1 MGPVYTYDASRYKFT
16 GKERDSESGL
26 DNFGARYDASSMGRF
41 MTPDPLL
48 SSGRLGNP
56 QTWNRYAY
64 ALNNPLRIIDPTGL
78 WDWDESAGGDMSDE
92 DLQAIAGDKHNKRH
106 KWANKALQ
114 FREDFRNGLDAADEA
129 AGSSQLSDDEQ
140 SAAQA
145 GVDAYGT
152 EGDGNGVTV
161 GVQGGNG
168 ATTLL
173 NDNDT
178 FSVKFGSGD
187 KGNFLAATILHEG
200 VHIDQGNAWLNGG
213 ESSIADIN
221 HYFREQQA
229 WTLEGSV
236 AGALGMNSLAPYGG
250 GKDFQ
255 VWNKGW
261 KAADVETMRAKGV
274 GNILNYMNLKPT
286 DTDTYSSEHQ
296 HKDQ

>member
-1 MGPVYTYDASRYKFT
+1 
-16 GKERDSESGL
+16 
-26 DNFGARYDASSMGRF
+26 
-41 MTPDPLL
+41 
-48 SSGRLGNP
+48 
-56 QTWNRYAY
+56 
-64 ALNNPLRIIDPTGL
+64 
-78 WDWDESAGGDMSDE
+78 
-92 DLQAIAGDKHNKRH
+92 
-106 KWANKALQ
+106 
-114 FREDFRNGLDAADEA
+114 
-129 AGSSQLSDDEQ
+129 
-140 SAAQA
+140 
-145 GVDAYGT
+145 VDAFGT
-152 EGDGNGVTV
+152 EGDGNGVSV
-161 GVQGGNG
+161 GVQSGNG
-168 ATTLL
+168 ATTIL

-178 FSVKFGSGD
+178 FSVEIGSGG

-236 AGALGMNSLAPYGG
+236 AGALGMNSLAPHGG

-255 VWNKGW
+255 VWNRGW

-286 DTDTYSSEHQ
+286 DTGTYSSEHQ